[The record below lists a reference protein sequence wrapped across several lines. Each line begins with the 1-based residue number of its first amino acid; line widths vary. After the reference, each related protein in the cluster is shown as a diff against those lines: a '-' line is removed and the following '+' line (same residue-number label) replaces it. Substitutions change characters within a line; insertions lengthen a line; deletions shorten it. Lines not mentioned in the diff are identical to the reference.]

1 MRPASTGNIQTA
13 VEFTTEIAEFA
24 ETKPIFVGRLCQ
36 TPINGLQFKVTRR
49 RKIPG
54 DMATPSNVQPNPR
67 ARGSRE
73 YNSTSRE

>member
-1 MRPASTGNIQTA
+1 MNLFFEVTTNRFLLASEAGLLQ
-13 VEFTTEIAEFA
+13 F
-24 ETKPIFVGRLCQ
+24 PPSFVGRLCQ

-49 RKIPG
+49 RKIRG
-54 DMATPSNVQPNPR
+54 NMATPSNVQPNPR